1 MTIRKRKN
9 FLILTVIALSL
20 LHSTST
26 ENANS
31 YSAIFDADGNRKFHL
46 VNRFN
51 QWNESKKIILRE
63 VKLES

>member
-1 MTIRKRKN
+1 MTLRKRKN
-9 FLILTVIALSL
+9 FSILIVIALSL

-46 VNRFN
+46 VNRV
-51 QWNESKKIILRE
+51 EKKYFKRGQA
-63 VKLES
+63 